1 MEFNSETDLMKE
13 SPDVRS
19 VGRDFI
25 GAVILL
31 VFSLLTITILFIPE
45 LFLLINTALGS
56 NEISGWLPVLI
67 TILIVGYLII
77 FPVVL
82 VIKGYFYYRNSL
94 IRRSS

>member
-1 MEFNSETDLMKE
+1 MEFNSETGLMKE
-13 SPDVRS
+13 NPDVRS